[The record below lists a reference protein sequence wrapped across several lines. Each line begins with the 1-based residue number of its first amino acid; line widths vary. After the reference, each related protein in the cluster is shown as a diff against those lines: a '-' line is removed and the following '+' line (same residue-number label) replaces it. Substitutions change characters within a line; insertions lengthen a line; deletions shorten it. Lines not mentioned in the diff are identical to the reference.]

1 MFGGRQKGAG
11 LQTHAEEQTNGST
24 GPASARAP
32 SDGPVP
38 PESGLTVGSS
48 CTCGHPRIDH
58 RGLRMDVCG
67 PCLECDCEQFTQIDE
82 TLERLRAALAQ
93 AEQLRVTA
101 AGLRELLN
109 ARDSLPHA
117 NGAGERPV

>member
-1 MFGGRQKGAG
+1 
-11 LQTHAEEQTNGST
+11 
-24 GPASARAP
+24 
-32 SDGPVP
+32 
-38 PESGLTVGSS
+38 
-48 CTCGHPRIDH
+48 
-58 RGLRMDVCG
+58 MDVCG